1 MLFKDIKQNYP
12 VYILNKQDLSLTQG
26 SSSGAVSSYGNEP
39 ENWKDRNGD

>member
-26 SSSGAVSSYGNEP
+26 KAVQVPFPRMEMN
-39 ENWKDRNGD
+39 